1 MTDVWSW
8 CDNSTVPAAL
18 EARGVTVEVGPAHA
32 RSRVVRDVSVVL
44 LAGQI
49 TALVGETGSGKTM
62 TALSL
67 LRLLPPGAKAT
78 AQTMLLGGTDLAA
91 LSEAQ
96 MAAVRG
102 SRISMI
108 FQDPLAALNPVRT
121 VGFQIAEPLRAHRG
135 MSAAAAA
142 RRSVELLDQV
152 GIPDPEH
159 NVKRYPHELSGGMR
173 QRVLIAA
180 ALACDPDVLVADE
193 PTTALDVT
201 IQAQILGLLRSE
213 TERRGLAVLLVTHDL
228 AVAWTVA
235 DRVQVMYGGTTV
247 EEGRS
252 REVIGAPNH
261 PYTRGLLAS
270 VPSTKRKV
278 TPLLGIPG
286 SPDGVWSIAAGCR
299 FAPRC
304 AHVVDRCRQDEPPLL
319 PIAGDHDSRCWVYAQ

>member
-1 MTDVWSW
+1 MAT
-8 CDNSTVPAAL
+8 AL

-32 RSRVVRDVSVVL
+32 RARVVRDVAVVL
-44 LAGQI
+44 SAGQI

-67 LRLLPPGAKAT
+67 MRLLPPGAKAT
-78 AQTMLLGGTDLAA
+78 AQMVRLGDIDLAS
-91 LSEAQ
+91 LTEQQ
-96 MAAVRG
+96 MASVRG

-121 VGFQIAEPLRAHRG
+121 IGFQIAEPLRAHRG
-135 MSAAAAA
+135 MNGREATKRA
-142 RRSVELLDQV
+142 VELLAQM
-152 GIPDPEH
+152 GIPDPDH

-180 ALACDPDVLVADE
+180 ALACDPDVLIADE

-201 IQAQILGLLRSE
+201 IQSQILGLIRSE
-213 TERRGLAVLLVTHDL
+213 TEHRGLAVLLVTHDL
-228 AVAWTVA
+228 AVAATVA
-235 DRVQVMYGGTTV
+235 DRIQVMYGGTTV

-252 REVIGAPNH
+252 RDVISAPNH

-270 VPSTKRKV
+270 VPSAKKKL

-286 SPDGVWSIAAGCR
+286 SPDGVWSIAGGCR

-304 AHVVDRCRQDEPPLL
+304 AFVIDRCTQDEPPLL
-319 PIAGDHDSRCWVYAQ
+319 PVAEGHASRCWVFKNAQ